1 LRFHVK
7 STWKS
12 KGEIPVIDYL
22 EQMEAA
28 SAGFPQAE
36 WTTTRPTARVAAIKQ
51 RLLDE
56 PRYLDVERARYTTE
70 AYRATEGQ
78 PMARRRAQMLL
89 HLVRQQSITIQPG
102 ELIVGNRSL
111 LPRMGIIAPEGAVA
125 WIDKELDILPTRPQ
139 DRFNTTPEVIRA
151 LRAEIFPYWRGYT
164 LEDTVAQRVPD
175 DVRVAVK
182 GRAFSLNQT
191 DHAQGHILPDVEA
204 WLRLGIGG
212 LREQVLAARDC
223 WKKNSDAATQRR
235 GDVQREDKAEF
246 EQETSAL
253 FPRLRV
259 AALKIAADREIF
271 YDAALIALQAAQE
284 FMLRYANLAAELA
297 RDSCDPE
304 RARELERIAANCHW
318 LSAHPARD
326 FHEALQAVW
335 FLFALL
341 QIESN
346 ASSFSPGRFDQ
357 YMLPYLEADLA
368 AGKLTLATAQELLE
382 CLWLKFNEI
391 VLLRSS
397 HSARYFAGFPIGF
410 NVALGGRLADS
421 RDATNLLSFMCLR
434 AQVNLGMTQPNL
446 SIRIHEQ
453 SPDDFLRAASCV
465 IGKGSGMPQVFNDE
479 VIIPG
484 QIARGVTP
492 EDARNYAIVGCVEL
506 STPGKALGW
515 SDASMFNLTRVL
527 ELTIFGGRDPQT
539 GAQIGLVTPTLAEM
553 GSIAELE
560 AAYDSQLA
568 HFVPLMV
575 KGCNVVDQIHAELLP
590 SPFLSLVIQDCI
602 ARGLDVTAG
611 GAHYNFSG
619 VQGVQIAN
627 VADSLAA
634 VEQAVFQEKW
644 LSGQELLDALRTNY
658 EGAEV
663 LRQRLIHRVPK
674 YGNDDARVDL
684 YASKWGDRYAELVEQ
699 HRTIRGGVYQPGFY
713 TVSAHVPMG
722 AAVGATPDG
731 RHTGTPLADGGLS
744 PTAGRDRR
752 GATAVLQSVS
762 RLDLK
767 LASNGTLLN
776 MKFLPS
782 FFAGDHALD
791 KFVLLLR
798 GFCRLHIPHVQF
810 NVVSAATLRA
820 AQTNP
825 EAYRSL
831 VVRVAGYSAYFTELD
846 KDLQNEIIARTEFGD
861 AN

>member
-1 LRFHVK
+1 MLQQNELN
-7 STWKS
+7 SNPDTT
-12 KGEIPVIDYL
+12 
-22 EQMEAA
+22 
-28 SAGFPQAE
+28 SAGFPQAD

-51 RLLDE
+51 RLLNE

-78 PMARRRAQMLL
+78 PMALRRAQMLL
-89 HLVRQQSITIQPG
+89 HLVRHQSITIQPG

-111 LPRMGIIAPEGAVA
+111 LPRMGIIAPEGAVE

-139 DRFNTTPEVIRA
+139 DRFNTTPEVIRE
-151 LRAEIFPYWRGYT
+151 LREDIFPYWRGRT
-164 LEDTVAQRVPD
+164 LEDTVAQRVPE

-212 LREQVLAARDC
+212 LRARVLAARAR
-223 WKKNSDAATQRR
+223 WEKNSDAETQGRR
-235 GDVQREDKAEF
+235 GSQREDEEEF
-246 EQETSAL
+246 DDVLSAPSL
-253 FPRLRV
+253 RLRASASKRV
-259 AALKIAADREIF
+259 IDREVF

-284 FMLRYANLAAELA
+284 FVLRYADLATELV
-297 RDSCDPE
+297 RDHSDPV
-304 RARELERIAANCHW
+304 RVQELERIAANCRW
-318 LSAHPARD
+318 LAEQPARD

-357 YMLPYLEADLA
+357 YMLPYLEAALA
-368 AGKLTLATAQELLE
+368 AGKLSQAAAQELLE

-397 HSARYFAGFPIGF
+397 SSARYFAGFPIGF
-410 NVALGGRLADS
+410 NIALGGQRADGG
-421 RDATNLLSFMCLR
+421 DATNLLSFMCLR
-434 AQVNLGMTQPNL
+434 AQADLGMTQPNL
-446 SIRIHEQ
+446 SIRIHEH
-453 SPDDFLRAASCV
+453 SPDDFLRAASFV
-465 IGKGSGMPQVFNDE
+465 VGKGSGMPQVFNDA

-484 QIARGVTP
+484 QIARGVTE
-492 EDARNYAIVGCVEL
+492 EDARNYAVVGCVEL

-527 ELTIFGGRDPQT
+527 ELTLFGGKDPQS
-539 GAQIGLVTPTLAEM
+539 GAQIGIETPTLAEIS
-553 GSIAELE
+553 SIADLE
-560 AAYDSQLA
+560 AAYDAQLA

-602 ARGLDVTAG
+602 ERGLDVTAG

-644 LSGQELLDALRTNY
+644 LSGAELLDALRTNY
-658 EGAEV
+658 DGAEV

-674 YGNDDARVDL
+674 FGNDDARVDR
-684 YASKWGDRYAELVEQ
+684 YAGKWGDRYAELVEQ
-699 HRTIRGGVYQPGFY
+699 HATIRGGVYQPGFY

-722 AAVGATPDG
+722 AHVGATPDG
-731 RHTGTPLADGGLS
+731 RHAGTPLADGGLS

-762 RLDLK
+762 KLDLK

-782 FFAGDHALD
+782 FFAGDQALD

-825 EAYRSL
+825 EEYRSL

-846 KDLQNEIIARTEFGD
+846 KDLQNEIISRTEFGD

>member
-1 LRFHVK
+1 M
-7 STWKS
+7 
-12 KGEIPVIDYL
+12 IDYL
-22 EQMEAA
+22 EKPEVAG
-28 SAGFPQAE
+28 AGFPQAD

-51 RLLDE
+51 RLLNE

-78 PMARRRAQMLL
+78 PMALRRAQMLL
-89 HLVRQQSITIQPG
+89 YLVRHQSITIQSS

-139 DRFNTTPEVIRA
+139 DRFDTTPEVIRE
-151 LRAEIFPYWRGYT
+151 LRQDIFPYWRGRT
-164 LEDTVAQRVPD
+164 LEETVAQRVPD

-212 LREQVLAARDC
+212 LRAQVLAARVQPQVQ
-223 WKKNSDAATQRR
+223 DAARQ
-235 GDVQREDKAEF
+235 
-246 EQETSAL
+246 L
-253 FPRLRV
+253 
-259 AALKIAADREIF
+259 F

-284 FMLRYANLAAELA
+284 FVLRYADLATKLA
-297 RDSCDPE
+297 RDHSDPV
-304 RARELERIAANCHW
+304 RAQELERIAANCRW
-318 LSAHPARD
+318 LAEHPARD

-357 YMLPYLEADLA
+357 YMLPYLEADLV
-368 AGKLTLATAQELLE
+368 AGKLTQSAAQELLE

-397 HSARYFAGFPIGF
+397 SSARYFAGFPIGF
-410 NVALGGRLADS
+410 NIALGGQRADGS
-421 RDATNLLSFMCLR
+421 DATNLLSFMCLR
-434 AQVNLGMTQPNL
+434 AQADLGMTQPNL
-446 SIRIHEQ
+446 SIRIHEH
-453 SPDDFLRAASCV
+453 SPDDFLRAASFV
-465 IGKGSGMPQVFNDE
+465 VGKGSGMPQVFNDA

-484 QIARGVTP
+484 QIARGVTE
-492 EDARNYAIVGCVEL
+492 EDARNYAVVGCVEL

-527 ELTIFGGRDPQT
+527 ELTIFGGKDPQT
-539 GAQIGLVTPTLAEM
+539 GAQIGIETPTLAEM
-553 GSIAELE
+553 TSIADLE
-560 AAYDSQLA
+560 AAYDAQLA

-658 EGAEV
+658 DGAEV
-663 LRQRLIHRVPK
+663 LRQRLINRVPK
-674 YGNDDARVDL
+674 YGNDDARVDR
-684 YASKWGDRYAELVEQ
+684 YAGKWGDRYAELVEQ
-699 HRTIRGGVYQPGFY
+699 HATIRGGVYQPGFY

-722 AAVGATPDG
+722 AHVGATPDG
-731 RHTGTPLADGGLS
+731 RHAGTPLADGGLS

-762 RLDLK
+762 KLDLK

-782 FFAGDHALD
+782 FFAGDQALD

-820 AQTNP
+820 AQANP
-825 EAYRSL
+825 EEYRSL

-846 KDLQNEIIARTEFGD
+846 KELQNEIISRTEFGD
-861 AN
+861 AE